1 LNMADSSKNVMVIG
15 GGIAGIA
22 TALTLS
28 GLGITVDLVEKDY
41 FFGGHAVRF
50 ACKATDQCV
59 KCGAC
64 MVEEKLSQAVKNPSI
79 RLLSGCRLE
88 EINRDQRFR
97 ADLSRKPS
105 YIDAGKCTACG
116 LCYRECPEGAVRRG
130 YSASTQ
136 PFFAIDE
143 DRCLYFRDQS
153 CEKCREICPEKA
165 ISLEAETEALSCEAD
180 AIVMATGFDAFKPV
194 SKPYG
199 YGSFKNVVT
208 SLEMEEILRENGA
221 PVSPRDGKPVRKMAF
236 IQCVGSRDA
245 SLGHLWCSRI
255 CCGTSLRMARMLKHR
270 DPELDITFFYIDI
283 QTFGRDFD
291 EVHRA
296 VQEEMRLVRAIPGD
310 IYENDQGDLKVTY
323 QDSASGE
330 SIKEDFDLVVLSVGL
345 MPAEGTQQVAG
356 LLKLQTADWEN
367 PFGAAVIP
375 EGVFMAGTVAGPMGI
390 ADSVADAGRAA
401 LEVSGYLGLKA
412 GGK

>member
-1 LNMADSSKNVMVIG
+1 MEMADSRKNVMVIG

-22 TALTLS
+22 AALTLS
-28 GLGITVDLVEKDY
+28 ELGMHVDLVEKDD

-64 MVEEKLSQAVKNPSI
+64 MVEEKLSSALENPLI
-79 RLLSGCRLE
+79 RMLSGCRVE
-88 EINRDQRFR
+88 KIRRNGRFE
-97 ADLSRKPS
+97 ADLAGRPA
-105 YIDAGKCTACG
+105 YIDPDKCTACG
-116 LCYRECPEGAVRRG
+116 LCYRECPEGAVRHG
-130 YSASTQ
+130 YAASSR

-143 DRCLYFRDQS
+143 SRCLYFKDKS
-153 CEKCREICPEKA
+153 CEKCRDICPEQA
-165 ISLEAETEALSCEAD
+165 ISLDAASRAITCEAD
-180 AIVMATGFDAFKPV
+180 ALVMATGFDAFRPI

-208 SLEMEEILRENGA
+208 SLEMEDILRENGG
-221 PVSPRDGKPVRKMAF
+221 PVSPRDGQPVRKMAF

-270 DPELDITFFYIDI
+270 DPELEITFFYIDI

-291 EVHRA
+291 NVYQA
-296 VQEEMRLVRAIPGD
+296 IQEEMRLIRAIPGD
-310 IYENDQGDLKVTY
+310 IYENEGGGLKVAY
-323 QDSASGE
+323 QDIDSGE
-330 SIKEDFDLVVLSVGL
+330 SIKEDFDMVVLSVGL
-345 MPAEGTQQVAG
+345 TPSEGTQHIAG

-367 PFGAAVIP
+367 PLGEAAVP

-401 LEVSGYLGLKA
+401 LEVSRYLGLKSD
-412 GGK
+412 GQ

>member
-1 LNMADSSKNVMVIG
+1 MANKRVMVVG
-15 GGIAGIA
+15 GGVAGLSA
-22 TALTLS
+22 ALELVQWN
-28 GLGITVDLVEKDY
+28 IQVDLVERDD
-41 FFGGHAVRF
+41 FFGGHAIRF
-50 ACKATDQCV
+50 ACKANDQCV

-64 MVEEKLSQAVKNPSI
+64 MVEEKLSQAVESPSI

-88 EINRDQRFR
+88 KIIRAQRFT

-105 YIDAGKCTACG
+105 YIDADKCTACG
-116 LCYRECPEGAVRRG
+116 LCYSECPEGAVRRG

-143 DRCLYFRDQS
+143 DRCLYFRDRS
-153 CEKCREICPEKA
+153 CEKCRDICPQQA
-165 ISLEAETEALSCEAD
+165 ISLEAESESFSCEAD

-199 YGSFKNVVT
+199 YGHFKNVVT
-208 SLEMEEILRENGA
+208 SLEMEDILRENGA
-221 PVSPRDGKPVRKMAF
+221 PVSPRDGEPVRKMAF

-245 SLGHLWCSRI
+245 SVGHLWCSRI

-270 DPELDITFFYIDI
+270 DPEIEIVFFYIDI

-291 EVHRA
+291 DVYRA
-296 VQEEMRLVRAIPGD
+296 IQEQMRLIRAIPGD
-310 IYENDQGDLKVTY
+310 IYENEHGDLKVTY
-323 QDSASGE
+323 QESDSGE
-330 SIKEDFDLVVLSVGL
+330 SIREDFDLVVLSVGL
-345 MPAEGTQQVAG
+345 MPGEGTQQAAG

-367 PFGAAVIP
+367 PFGAPAIP
-375 EGVFMAGTVAGPMGI
+375 EGVFMAGTVGGPMGI

-401 LEVSGYLGLKA
+401 LEVSGYLGLKS
-412 GGK
+412 GGN